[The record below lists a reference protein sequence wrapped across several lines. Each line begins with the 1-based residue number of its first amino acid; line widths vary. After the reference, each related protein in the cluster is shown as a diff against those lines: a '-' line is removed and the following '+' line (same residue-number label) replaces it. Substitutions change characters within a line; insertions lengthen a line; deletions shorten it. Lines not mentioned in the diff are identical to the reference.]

1 LRDLRVFLAVL
12 EAGSLAKAAAT
23 LRVTPPA
30 VSQVIADL
38 EHSLGVRLFDRSP
51 RGAEPTVY
59 ADALLKRSRAAFDEL
74 KEGIRDIEFL
84 ADPTSGEVRIGSV
97 ETVSATILP
106 EIVRRFSERYPR
118 VALHVADATAPA
130 AELPGLLDRRYDLIL
145 VRLVQELTERYL
157 PDDFVAESVFEDQ
170 LRVVAGRRSKW
181 ASRRKIALAD
191 LAGEPWIMA
200 PPGTWNHTGVAD
212 AFHAEGL
219 HLPKPALV
227 SVSMALRVRLL
238 ADGPFIAA
246 LPDSV
251 LRLNQ
256 DHYTLKVLP
265 VALAR
270 RPWPIVI
277 VTLKN
282 RTLSPVVARFIA
294 CIREVGEAI
303 DSHTRDVMVGSTSDS
318 SR

>member
-1 LRDLRVFLAVL
+1 
-12 EAGSLAKAAAT
+12 
-23 LRVTPPA
+23 
-30 VSQVIADL
+30 
-38 EHSLGVRLFDRSP
+38 
-51 RGAEPTVY
+51 
-59 ADALLKRSRAAFDEL
+59 
-74 KEGIRDIEFL
+74 
-84 ADPTSGEVRIGSV
+84 
-97 ETVSATILP
+97 
-106 EIVRRFSERYPR
+106 
-118 VALHVADATAPA
+118 
-130 AELPGLLDRRYDLIL
+130 
-145 VRLVQELTERYL
+145 
-157 PDDFVAESVFEDQ
+157 
-170 LRVVAGRRSKW
+170 
-181 ASRRKIALAD
+181 
-191 LAGEPWIMA
+191 
-200 PPGTWNHTGVAD
+200 
-212 AFHAEGL
+212 
-219 HLPKPALV
+219 
-227 SVSMALRVRLL
+227 MALRVRLL